1 MKTSLVL
8 EGGGMRGAYTAG
20 CLAWLLDNGI
30 SFDSAYGIST
40 GAVHLCSYLMKD
52 KELLYDCSTD
62 YIADEQLI
70 GMKSI
75 KREKT
80 YVGYNLLFSKI
91 LPEAGYHIKNAK
103 NSGCDAKI
111 GVYDLDLG
119 KCVYSSVNDIDDE
132 MELLK
137 ASTTLPIIGRAVKYK
152 GRLLLDGGIS
162 EMIPIRQAVEDGN
175 KKHLVIT
182 TKPKDFVR
190 KPANPLIVNLMGLT
204 YPKHKCVKKDYAV
217 RHLNYNAQVDQ
228 IHELEKAGNAIHIS
242 PSKTIPVKRMT
253 GDKPSLRLLYDL
265 GYNDMEAHKDEII
278 AAFRKA

>member
-30 SFDSAYGIST
+30 TFDSAYGIST
-40 GAVHLCSYLMKD
+40 GAVHLCSYLMKS

-62 YIADEQLI
+62 YIADQQLI
-70 GMKSI
+70 GIRSI
-75 KREKT
+75 MREKT

-91 LPEAGYHIKNAK
+91 LPEAGYFIKNAK
-103 NSGCDAKI
+103 HSGCDAKI
-111 GVYDLDLG
+111 GLYDLDLG
-119 KCVYSSVNDIDDE
+119 KCVYISVDQIDDK

-137 ASTTLPIIGRAVKYK
+137 ASTTLPIIGRVVHYD
-152 GRLLLDGGIS
+152 GHMLLDGGIS
-162 EMIPIRQAVEDGN
+162 EMIPIRQAIEDGN
-175 KKHLVIT
+175 EKHLVIT

-190 KPANPLIVNLMGLT
+190 KPASAAIVNLMGMT
-204 YPKHKCVKKDYAV
+204 YPKHKCVKEDYAV
-217 RHLNYNAQVDQ
+217 RHLNYNSQVDE
-228 IHELEKAGNAIHIS
+228 IHQLETENKAIHIS

-265 GYNDMEAHKDEII
+265 GYGDMEARKDEII
-278 AAFRKA
+278 AAFRKD